1 MEIDDILK
9 EIGET
14 YSRMSAERD
23 KASAKSDD
31 SEVLKLRKEVEEL
44 TKENK
49 QLRELSQKVLEVVD
63 ATNTKLREA
72 IKERDELQN
81 KVGSVKV
88 IDEDRKKYY
97 NEATTL
103 RKKEAAYAKAL
114 GNIHGALETLA
125 SELK

>member
-1 MEIDDILK
+1 MEIDEILK

-14 YSRMSAERD
+14 YSKISAEKN

-31 SEVLKLRKEVEEL
+31 SEVLKLRKDVEEL

-72 IKERDELQN
+72 VKERDELKN

-114 GNIHGALETLA
+114 GAIHGALETLA